1 MARYRG
7 SPILSMRLPE
17 WQIKAL
23 KIKAAENET
32 DVSTLLRDLIDGYLR
47 HVGMSEASTEI
58 LDGQIKLEDL
68 DE

>member
-1 MARYRG
+1 
-7 SPILSMRLPE
+7 MRLPA
-17 WQIKAL
+17 WQIAAL
-23 KIKAAENET
+23 KIKARENET

>member
-1 MARYRG
+1 MAKYRG
-7 SPILSMRLPE
+7 RPILTMRLPA
-17 WQIKAL
+17 WQIAAL
-23 KIKAAENET
+23 KIKARENET

-58 LDGQIKLEDL
+58 LDGQIKFEDL

>member
-32 DVSTLLRDLIDGYLR
+32 DVSTLIRELIDGYLR
-47 HVGMSEASTEI
+47 HVGMSEASVEI
-58 LDGQIKLEDL
+58 LDGQIKCDDL
-68 DE
+68 GV

>member
-32 DVSTLLRDLIDGYLR
+32 DVSTLIRELIDGYLQ
-47 HVGMSEASTEI
+47 HVGMSEASVEI
-58 LDGQIKLEDL
+58 LDGQIKCDDL
-68 DE
+68 GV